1 MRMTYSTRI
10 TKNDL
15 CLNFLCD
22 VYTNWLDDQKIDHKI
37 CASELLYGRIRSQLT
52 NSQKQWLGTF
62 IEIWE
67 VTSENT

>member
-1 MRMTYSTRI
+1 MTYSTRI

-37 CASELLYGRIRSQLT
+37 CASDLLYGRIRSQLT

-62 IEIWE
+62 IEIWD
-67 VTSENT
+67 VIAENT

>member
-1 MRMTYSTRI
+1 MTNSTRI